1 MAWWTRRDVHVVTF
15 LVAQLLIFNVTCEA
29 GLCGSQPGCL
39 ALLHSGNMSQTDAVF
54 LAAAAVARGMLD
66 TWHFPQMVTAAR
78 HAFRAG

>member
-1 MAWWTRRDVHVVTF
+1 MAWQIRRDVRSVTF
-15 LVAQLLIFNVTCEA
+15 LVAQLLILMKREV
-29 GLCGSQPGCL
+29 GLCGSQPVCL
-39 ALLHSGNMSQTDAVF
+39 ALLHSGNMSQRDVVF